1 MPKPTRIHC
10 VVGGEIVLKVSVY
23 VGSRGTDGQLRDI
36 RKWEDINENERKHI
50 SNKLQEQCATALG
63 YKKVD

>member
-1 MPKPTRIHC
+1 M
-10 VVGGEIVLKVSVY
+10 KVSVY

-36 RKWEDINENERKHI
+36 RKWEDINKNERKQI